1 MASKSHDQFIE
12 EISKLTVLELSEL
25 VKALEVK
32 FGVSAAASMSASSTG
47 SSEGEVKK
55 EEEKSEY
62 KVELVDAGDPANKIK
77 VIKAVRAAVPTLGLA
92 EAKAAVENVPT
103 VIAEAASKD
112 DAKKMKDAIEAAGAT
127 VKLS

>member
-32 FGVSAAASMSASSTG
+32 FGVSAAASMSASSAA

-77 VIKAVRAAVPTLGLA
+77 VIKAVRAANAALGLA
-92 EAKAAVENVPT
+92 EAKAAVENVPS
-103 VIAEAASKD
+103 VISEAASKD

>member
-25 VKALEVK
+25 VKALEEK
-32 FGVSAAASMSASSTG
+32 FGVSAAAPMAAMPAAAEAGAS
-47 SSEGEVKK
+47 K

-62 KVELVDAGDPANKIK
+62 KVELVEAGNPEDKIK
-77 VIKAVRAAVPTLGLA
+77 IIKAVRAAVPALGLA
-92 EAKAAVENVPT
+92 EAKAAVENAPT
-103 VIAEAASKD
+103 VLSEAASKD
-112 DAKKMKDAIEAAGAT
+112 DAKKIKETIEAAGGK